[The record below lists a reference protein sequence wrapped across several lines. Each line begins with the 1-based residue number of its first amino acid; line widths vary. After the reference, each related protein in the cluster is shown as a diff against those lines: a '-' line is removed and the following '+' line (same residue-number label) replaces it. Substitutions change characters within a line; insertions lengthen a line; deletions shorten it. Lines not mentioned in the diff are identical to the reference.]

1 MHFILNI
8 GEPPT
13 NTNFSDMQ
21 KNIGAAKKVE
31 MRERLKSY
39 LEERLNDSATEF
51 MDGMDDMQKE
61 EENAKNDTKTNNNKV
76 TTKKKAP
83 VQKETED
90 RDILSQWKQWQALID
105 NKRGQI
111 YYYNKTTRESSWEKP
126 TGFPSFK
133 LSASKKVAMEE
144 QRKRYLE
151 WHKEDTDS
159 TKVESKTGNE
169 QSISN
174 SNQQQKNEPTP
185 EVTKSNALPIV
196 QQGEW
201 EAFFDIDSGLVFY
214 FNESTDETT
223 WDKPFDD
230 FPTIV
235 WEDNVPKVLDSGSGN
250 ISMERALGYIGMD
263 ELAEATA
270 KDEWEAAKA
279 KERERKRLLREGKA
293 ESSKSSVEVYETA
306 KKNELERIDK
316 EKQIAAQKKVE
327 EDERLKKQQQ
337 IELEAAEVAQKQ
349 MEEQQ
354 RLERER
360 LEKERIKEQM
370 KKVAAQK
377 QKSVTQAK
385 KQPAPPKDKPRITV
399 DKVETMVQCL
409 AGEDGCVA
417 GQRKANTLYEVLK
430 CSPKATRSELKKS
443 YLSMAKQT
451 HPDALLQLGV
461 TNTAEAERKFAQIS
475 KAWKVLGDTTS
486 RRRYDRELKAKGIST
501 KAGNVFEAFVMN
513 AAKAMDSALPKSE
526 KR

>member
-1 MHFILNI
+1 MFGIVLYNYIATNIDSNLIMHFICYYT
-8 GEPPT
+8 GESPE
-13 NTNFSDMQ
+13 NADFSDMQ

-61 EENAKNDTKTNNNKV
+61 EKNTKINNNKV
-76 TTKKKAP
+76 TTKRKVP
-83 VQKETED
+83 VQKETDED

-111 YYYNKTTRESSWEKP
+111 YYYNKTTRESSWDKP

-133 LSASKKVAMEE
+133 LSASKKVALEE

-151 WHKEDTDS
+151 WQEDTDS
-159 TKVESKTGNE
+159 TKVELKTGNE
-169 QSISN
+169 QSI
-174 SNQQQKNEPTP
+174 
-185 EVTKSNALPIV
+185 KSNALPIV

-201 EAFFDIDSGLVFY
+201 EAFYDIDSGLVFY

-223 WDKPFDD
+223 WDTPFDD

-279 KERERKRLLREGKA
+279 NEREKKRLMREGKA

-306 KKNELERIDK
+306 KKNELDRIEK
-316 EKQIAAQKKVE
+316 EKQIAAQKKAE
-327 EDERLKKQQQ
+327 EDKRLKEQHQ
-337 IELEAAEVAQKQ
+337 IELEAAAVAQKQ
-349 MEEQQ
+349 MEEQ
-354 RLERER
+354 R

-370 KKVAAQK
+370 KKVATQK
-377 QKSVTQAK
+377 QKAVTQAK
-385 KQPAPPKDKPRITV
+385 KQPAPPKDKPKITV

-409 AGEDGCVA
+409 AGEDGCIA
-417 GQRKANTLYEVLK
+417 GQRNANTLYEVLK

-513 AAKAMDSALPKSE
+513 AAKAMDNALPK
-526 KR
+526 

>member
-1 MHFILNI
+1 MHFICYYT
-8 GEPPT
+8 GESPE
-13 NTNFSDMQ
+13 NADFSDMQ

-61 EENAKNDTKTNNNKV
+61 EKNTKINNNKV
-76 TTKKKAP
+76 TTKRKVP
-83 VQKETED
+83 VQKETDED

-133 LSASKKVAMEE
+133 LSASKKVALEE
-144 QRKRYLE
+144 KRKRYLE
-151 WHKEDTDS
+151 WQEDTDS
-159 TKVESKTGNE
+159 TKVELKTGNE
-169 QSISN
+169 QSI
-174 SNQQQKNEPTP
+174 
-185 EVTKSNALPIV
+185 KSNALPIV

-201 EAFFDIDSGLVFY
+201 EAFYDIDSGLVFY

-223 WDKPFDD
+223 WDTPFDD

-279 KERERKRLLREGKA
+279 NEREKKRLMREGKA

-306 KKNELERIDK
+306 KKNELDRIDK
-316 EKQIAAQKKVE
+316 EKQTAAQKKAK

-337 IELEAAEVAQKQ
+337 IELDSQK
-349 MEEQQ
+349 MEEQ
-354 RLERER
+354 RLEKER

-370 KKVAAQK
+370 KKVATQK
-377 QKSVTQAK
+377 QKAVTQAK
-385 KQPAPPKDKPRITV
+385 KQPAPPKDKPKITV

-409 AGEDGCVA
+409 AGEDGCIA
-417 GQRKANTLYEVLK
+417 GQRTANTLYEVLK

-513 AAKAMDSALPKSE
+513 AAKAMDNALPK
-526 KR
+526 

>member
-8 GEPPT
+8 GETPT
-13 NTNFSDMQ
+13 NTDFSDMQ

-83 VQKETED
+83 VQKETDED
-90 RDILSQWKQWQALID
+90 RDILSKWKQWQALID

-151 WHKEDTDS
+151 WHKDDTDS
-159 TKVESKTGNE
+159 TKVESKTGNDK
-169 QSISN
+169 SIPN
-174 SNQQQKNEPTP
+174 SNQQQQVEPTP

-196 QQGEW
+196 QQGCW

-306 KKNELERIDK
+306 KQNELDRIDK
-316 EKQIAAQKKVE
+316 EKQIAAQKKAK

-337 IELEAAEVAQKQ
+337 IELEAAAQKQ
-349 MEEQQ
+349 MEEQ

-377 QKSVTQAK
+377 QKVTQTK

>member
-8 GEPPT
+8 GEPPADT
-13 NTNFSDMQ
+13 DFSDMQ

-61 EENAKNDTKTNNNKV
+61 EENAKKDTKINNNKA

-83 VQKETED
+83 VQKEIDED

-133 LSASKKVAMEE
+133 LSASKKVALEE

-169 QSISN
+169 QSILN
-174 SNQQQKNEPTP
+174 NNQQQQVDPTP

-214 FNESTDETT
+214 YNESTDETT

-306 KKNELERIDK
+306 KKNELEKINK
-316 EKQIAAQKKVE
+316 EKQIAAQKKAKE
-327 EDERLKKQQQ
+327 EEERLKKQQQ
-337 IELEAAEVAQKQ
+337 IDLEAAAQKQ

-377 QKSVTQAK
+377 QKAVTQTK

-486 RRRYDRELKAKGIST
+486 RRRYDRELKAKGISS

-526 KR
+526 